1 MKMIVGSKNP
11 AKVQAVSEVFG
22 TKWDLESAAVDSGVS
37 AQPMSDEETR
47 QGAIQRA
54 IACSKLDG
62 AAAGIGLEG
71 GVTQMDDGLYI
82 CNWGALAVGDKVWS
96 ASGAKLLL
104 PDFIAEPVLAGK
116 ELGPVMRAFT
126 SRQDISTTEG
136 AVGVFTNGHM
146 SRSAMFEHICLLLKG
161 QYSFYEINEKKEADL

>member
-1 MKMIVGSKNP
+1 MKMIIGSKNP
-11 AKVQAVSEVFG
+11 AKIQAVKAIFG
-22 TKWDLESAAVDSGVS
+22 DTWDLEGASVDSGVR
-37 AQPMSDEETR
+37 AQPMCDEETR

-54 IACSKLDG
+54 KTCSSLPG

-71 GVTQMDDGLYI
+71 GVTLMDDGLYI
-82 CNWGALAVGDKVWS
+82 CNWGALSIGDNVWS

-104 PDFIAEPVLAGK
+104 PEFIAQPVLAGE

-126 SRQDISTTEG
+126 SKEDISTTEG

-146 SRSAMFEHICLLLKG
+146 SRGAMFEHVCLLLKG
-161 QYSFYEINEKKEADL
+161 QYSFYQYNQKKEAEG

>member
-11 AKVQAVSEVFG
+11 AKVQAVSAVFG
-22 TKWDLESAAVDSGVS
+22 TRWELESAAVDSGVS

-71 GVTQMDDGLYI
+71 GVTEMDDGLYI

-104 PDFIAEPVLAGK
+104 PDFIAEPVLSGQ

-136 AVGVFTNGHM
+136 AVGVFTDGHM

-161 QYSFYEINEKKEADL
+161 QYSFYEINKKKEAEL

>member
-1 MKMIVGSKNP
+1 MKLIIGSKNP
-11 AKVQAVSEVFG
+11 AKVNAVSVVFRD
-22 TKWDLESAAVDSGVS
+22 TWTLESAAVDSGVS

-47 QGAIQRA
+47 LGAIQRA
-54 IACSKLDG
+54 LACLESPG

-71 GVTQMDDGLYI
+71 GVTEMDDGLYI

-104 PDFIAEPVLAGK
+104 PDFIADQVRKGE

-126 SRQDISTTEG
+126 SRQDISSTDG
-136 AVGVFTNGHM
+136 AVGVFTEGHM
-146 SRSAMFEHICLLLKG
+146 SRAAMFEHICLLLKG
-161 QYSFYEINEKKEADL
+161 QYAFYMANEKKEADY

>member
-11 AKVQAVSEVFG
+11 AKVQAVSAVFG
-22 TKWDLESAAVDSGVS
+22 TRWELESAAVDSGVS

-47 QGAIQRA
+47 QGAIKRA
-54 IACSKLDG
+54 IACCKLDG
-62 AAAGIGLEG
+62 ATAGIGLEG
-71 GVTQMDDGLYI
+71 GVTEMDDGLYI

-104 PDFIAEPVLAGK
+104 PDFIAEPVLSGQ

-126 SRQDISTTEG
+126 SRQDISITEG
-136 AVGVFTNGHM
+136 AVGVFTDGHM
-146 SRSAMFEHICLLLKG
+146 SRAAMFEHICLLLKG
-161 QYSFYEINEKKEADL
+161 QYSFYEINKKKEAEL

>member
-11 AKVQAVSEVFG
+11 AKVQAVSAVFG
-22 TKWDLESAAVDSGVS
+22 TRWELESAAVDSGVS

-54 IACSKLDG
+54 IACSKLSG
-62 AAAGIGLEG
+62 ASAGIGLEG
-71 GVTQMDDGLYI
+71 GVTEMDDGLYI

-104 PDFIAEPVLAGK
+104 PDFIAEPVLSGQ

-136 AVGVFTNGHM
+136 AVGVFTDGHM

-161 QYSFYEINEKKEADL
+161 QYSFYEINKKKEAEL